1 MLQRVLGSY
10 VCVWINYFWLSSYQ
24 LICVWESLNFYITFC
39 IWSYV
44 QAIIKSIRSC
54 IDTVYHINLTQHWL
68 QGSNPVGNRRK
79 QNVKKE

>member
-1 MLQRVLGSY
+1 MRLDKLFLVIQSPINMCLGKPK
-10 VCVWINYFWLSSYQ
+10 
-24 LICVWESLNFYITFC
+24 FYITFC

-54 IDTVYHINLTQHWL
+54 IDTVYHINLTQRWL